1 VCGCSRAFVAQGT
14 EEFAQRAAGYIDWHQ
29 YTDGTRGVC
38 EGIPL
43 GAAVASGVG
52 ILHFVQDDRGCVVMV
67 GIMVGMGDEAQ

>member
-1 VCGCSRAFVAQGT
+1 MCVDVYELHRRGPRGILT
-14 EEFAQRAAGYIDWHQ
+14 GHQ

-38 EGIPL
+38 GEIPL

-67 GIMVGMGDEAQ
+67 GIMVGMGDGAQ